1 MPDHLRILS
10 VNLGK
15 PERIGGPGT
24 VKFFPTRTGIRKVPV
39 LSPVKVGTLGLE
51 GDFIGNKKHHGGE
64 DQAVYL
70 YSREDYAYWE
80 EYLGYPCPPGL
91 FGENL
96 TVEGVLSAD
105 VLVGD
110 SYRFGDV
117 LLEVTSPRIPCTVFA
132 AHMENAKFPKTFMA
146 AKRPG
151 IYCRVLKTGL
161 IEAGAI
167 GSVEPFSGE
176 RVRLA
181 ELFETFPYK
190 SIKEDTRQRYLRVP
204 GHKKMIAFL
213 KGETASP

>member
-1 MPDHLRILS
+1 MPDELRILS

-24 VKFFPTRTGIRKVPV
+24 AKFYPAKTGIRKVPV
-39 LSPVKVGTLGLE
+39 FSSVQVGSLGLD

-64 DQAVYL
+64 DQAIYL

-80 EYLGYPCPPGL
+80 GVFDRPCQPGL

-96 TVEGVLSAD
+96 TVEGVLSGD

-110 SYRFGDV
+110 RYRFSGV

-132 AHMENAKFPKTFMA
+132 AHMRDAKFPKTFMA
-146 AKRPG
+146 ARRPG
-151 IYCRVLKTGL
+151 IYCRVLQTGA
-161 IEAGAI
+161 IEAGAA
-167 GSVEPFSGE
+167 GSIEPFQGE

-181 ELFETFPYK
+181 ELFETYPYK
-190 SIKEDTRQRYLRVP
+190 SINEETRQRYLRVP
-204 GHKKMIAFL
+204 GHKKLIAFL
-213 KGETASP
+213 KGETGSP